1 MRNEPNFRMVRLGRE
16 LRDLTQTEVAG
27 RGGPEQTRLSRI
39 EAGTL
44 DANQADIQAMAEVL
58 ELPES
63 FFYEPGAPA
72 GAPLF
77 RKRAIRSK
85 RKLGR
90 IQARLNTAVLIASR
104 LLDAGIKVAPPNR
117 FPEVGELASDEPQR
131 AAEILRRDWRIPIGP
146 IESVTELIEGAGGI
160 VLRADFGS
168 DDASAALLTL
178 PRDARLW
185 FLVNTLED
193 SGDRVRLSL
202 GHELGHGVLHRL
214 LPSVDEGETELQ
226 AFTFASALLLP
237 QESFDRLVP
246 YDGLTLSEAR
256 RLKARFGVSIQAI
269 VRAAYERKRI
279 SKARYSSLF
288 KQISARQ
295 WRTSEPDP
303 IPLEIPHIWPAAINV
318 HRDDHGFSDETMAD
332 IAKVDLPTL
341 GELFPEQ
348 FQRRPRLRAVDV
360 RSMRP

>member
-1 MRNEPNFRMVRLGRE
+1 MRIDPNFRMVRLGRE
-16 LRDLTQTEVAG
+16 LRDLTQTDVAK

-39 EAGTL
+39 EGGTL
-44 DANQADIQAMAEVL
+44 EPSEADVHSIATIL

-63 FFYEPGAPA
+63 FFYEPGTPA
-72 GAPLF
+72 AAPLF

-85 RKLGR
+85 RKLAR
-90 IQARLNTAVLIASR
+90 IQARLNAAVLIASR
-104 LLDAGIKVAPPNR
+104 LLDAGIEVAPPNR
-117 FPEVGELASDEPQR
+117 FPEVGELAPDEPRR
-131 AAEILRRDWRIPIGP
+131 AAEMLRRDWRIPVGP
-146 IESVTELIEGAGGI
+146 VESVTELIESAGGI

-178 PRDARLW
+178 PGDTRLW

-214 LPSVDEGETELQ
+214 LPSIDEGETELQ

-237 QESFDRLVP
+237 PDSFDRLVP

-295 WRTSEPDP
+295 WRTTEPDP
-303 IPLEIPHIWPAAINV
+303 IPLEMPHIWPAAIDV
-318 HRDDHGFSDETMAD
+318 HRSEHGFSDDAMAEL
-332 IAKVDLPTL
+332 AKVDMPTL

-348 FQRRPRLRAVDV
+348 FQRRPRLRAVEV
-360 RSMRP
+360 GSGRT